1 MQLTPQVILLGLV
14 LVGLT
19 LFLENWQPP
28 IKKQYMFII
37 LAVVGCSLGYYM
49 LKGFNGTLWGFVYT
63 SLVFFKD
70 ELVKNV
76 EEVANA
82 FNCIFGKD
90 KKDNQDNQENK
101 GE

>member
-1 MQLTPQVILLGLV
+1 MGVRLHFFSI
-14 LVGLT
+14 
-19 LFLENWQPP
+19 
-28 IKKQYMFII
+28 
-37 LAVVGCSLGYYM
+37 
-49 LKGFNGTLWGFVYT
+49 
-63 SLVFFKD
+63 FKD